1 MFLYVKFHTSKLKVG
16 LSRWWIVT
24 LSLLLVIVASSQPV
38 SPSKCIITFLSS
50 AALQNS
56 SKARLRYLDQL
67 HAFVTAATKELM
79 WLNEKEEEEV
89 NYDWSERNTNMAA
102 KKENYSVG

>member
-1 MFLYVKFHTSKLKVG
+1 MYNLTSC
-16 LSRWWIVT
+16 
-24 LSLLLVIVASSQPV
+24 V
-38 SPSKCIITFLSS
+38 S
-50 AALQNS
+50 LQNA
-56 SKARLRYLDQL
+56 SKARLRYLVEL

-102 KKENYSVG
+102 KKENYSVCSNKF

>member
-1 MFLYVKFHTSKLKVG
+1 MNPAE
-16 LSRWWIVT
+16 T
-24 LSLLLVIVASSQPV
+24 LGEDSTQALNSIKMYRPSS
-38 SPSKCIITFLSS
+38 
-50 AALQNS
+50 QNS
-56 SKARLRYLDQL
+56 SKARLRYLAEL

-102 KKENYSVG
+102 KKENYSVE

>member
-1 MFLYVKFHTSKLKVG
+1 M
-16 LSRWWIVT
+16 RRD
-24 LSLLLVIVASSQPV
+24 SSNV
-38 SPSKCIITFLSS
+38 HRHSS
-50 AALQNS
+50 VHFQNA

-89 NYDWSERNTNMAA
+89 NYDWSERNTNMTA
-102 KKENYSVG
+102 KKENYSVGYPRWSNVLLNAPG